1 MDALRV
7 EEESAELSRLAVTRE
22 ARKWAEIRGR
32 LTDAESILKRRERDR
47 TEARAALER
56 LQALPAPEV
65 SGEAAPGDRA
75 SLKRALCDLAA
86 TPPVSSLPHTGS
98 AYPGAEG
105 GALQYAAALQR
116 LAEAEATVGAWLAG
130 QRADF
135 REVGAFLVAERAD
148 SVGYA
153 EARCAAC
160 ESAVSEAAAAVRL
173 IREELATVSGSG
185 GD

>member
-7 EEESAELSRLAVTRE
+7 EEESAELAALSMDRT
-22 ARKWAEIRGR
+22 ARAWQEIRAR
-32 LTDAESILKRRERDR
+32 LSTAEGILQRRERDR

-65 SGEAAPGDRA
+65 SGEAVAGDRA
-75 SLKRALCDLAA
+75 SLKRALRDLTA
-86 TPPVSSLPHTGS
+86 TPPASALPHTGS
-98 AYPGAEG
+98 AFPGAEV

-135 REVGAFLVAERAD
+135 REVGAFLVAERVD

-160 ESAVSEAAAAVRL
+160 ESAVSEAAAAVGL
-173 IREELATVSGSG
+173 IREELATVTEAAA
-185 GD
+185 

>member
-22 ARKWAEIRGR
+22 ARKWGR
-32 LTDAESILKRRERDR
+32 NSRAVDRRRKHLE
-47 TEARAALER
+47 TARARPHGSAGR
-56 LQALPAPEV
+56 PRTAASAPGAG
-65 SGEAAPGDRA
+65 SLRRGGGGDRA

-86 TPPVSSLPHTGS
+86 TPPASALPHTGS
-98 AYPGAEG
+98 AFPGAEG
-105 GALQYAAALQR
+105 GALQFAAALQR

-135 REVGAFLVAERAD
+135 REVAAFLVAERVD

-160 ESAVSEAAAAVRL
+160 ESAVSEAAAAVGL
-173 IREELATVSGSG
+173 IREELATVSGSEG
-185 GD
+185 V